1 MKVNPS
7 KYKLV
12 DEGKHHYM
20 FEHPDGTQFTV
31 AKQPLNPVMHEKIKM
46 MAYGGEV
53 EDPEADLEMPKVAAF
68 DPTPKVSQET
78 LEIDKKKAEERA
90 ALEKARA
97 EEEAAAIEASRAKIA
112 ESAMSNDMQK
122 AGLESRGLIPKAPVI
137 PKEEIQPIEE
147 RTPAASPV
155 QGPAAPTYLQK
166 IESGQALQLQ
176 GIREGAD
183 AQAKAAEAQAN
194 AYAQQ
199 MAQEKIIADKYLERR
214 KIQDERTEKAYQ
226 DVLNSK
232 VDPNHYWNS
241 MDTGNKVLAGI
252 AMLLSGM
259 GQGLI
264 GGENT
269 ALKVIDKAIDRDIE
283 GQKMDL
289 NKKNTLLSRNLE
301 ITGNMESALART
313 KADMYAATTAKI
325 NMAAARSNSALAK
338 AQAKIA
344 EGEFI
349 QKASELNKGI
359 ATKEALSSG
368 TVGINPEN
376 LDEKTRE
383 RFVQL
388 PDGKPALAYTPE
400 AAKTVRDASI
410 VKADM
415 DDLSRRMRNL
425 INQGTTLPKTQR
437 DAEAKSLEA
446 QALLLT
452 KDIGK
457 LGVLSQQDEKI
468 VKSII
473 PEGAS
478 WFNKN
483 QLAKLDEMDKWSDGK
498 FESVK
503 KANITNYK
511 PAFKPSTPTKRFGE

>member
-53 EDPEADLEMPKVAAF
+53 EDPEVDLEMPKVAAF

-90 ALEKARA
+90 ALEEARA
-97 EEEAAAIEASRAKIA
+97 EEEAAALEASRAKIA

-388 PDGKPALAYTPE
+388 PDGKPALAYSNE
-400 AAKTVRDASI
+400 SAKTVREAQS
-410 VKADM
+410 VKGAM
-415 DDLSRRMRNL
+415 DKLSKRIRVFL
-425 INQGTTLPKTQR
+425 KEGPTLPKSDR
-437 DAEAKSLEA
+437 DAEAKSLKS
-446 QALLLT
+446 QSFLVL

-457 LGVLSQQDEKI
+457 LGVPSEKDQEVI
-468 VKSII
+468 DAINPNGS
-473 PEGAS
+473 S
-478 WFNKN
+478 WLTSN
-483 QLAKLDEMDKWSDGK
+483 QVAKLDSLDAWSDDK
-498 FESVK
+498 FDSVAE
-503 KANITNYK
+503 ANLTNYK
-511 PAFKPSTPTKRFGE
+511 PAFKPKKTDKRFGE